1 MMKKDYYELQKVF
14 EIRENRY
21 KEQIASL
28 QSKLNDMDIVVKK
41 QNIEIKY
48 LQDRNRYLAELVE
61 RINKYSNI
69 PNIESV
75 LSTSAIPHN
84 KSNSVFV
91 KFLKLFKGK

>member
-1 MMKKDYYELQKVF
+1 MQKDYYELQKVF

-61 RINKYSNI
+61 RINRYSDI
-69 PNIESV
+69 PNIEGV
-75 LSTSAIPHN
+75 LSTSAIPRN
-84 KSNSVFV
+84 KSNSIFV
-91 KFLKLFKGK
+91 KLLKLLKGK

>member
-1 MMKKDYYELQKVF
+1 MQKDYYELQKVF

-21 KEQIASL
+21 KEQITSL

-48 LQDRNRYLAELVE
+48 LKDRNRYLAELVE
-61 RINKYSNI
+61 RINKYSDI

-75 LSTSAIPHN
+75 LSTSAVPRN
-84 KSNSVFV
+84 KSNSIFV
-91 KFLKLFKGK
+91 KFLKLFKGR

>member
-1 MMKKDYYELQKVF
+1 MQKDYYELQKVF

-41 QNIEIKY
+41 QNIEITY
-48 LQDRNRYLAELVE
+48 LRDRNRYLAELVE
-61 RINKYSNI
+61 RINKYSDI

-75 LSTSAIPHN
+75 LGTSTVPRN
-84 KSNSVFV
+84 KSNSIFV
-91 KFLKLFKGK
+91 KFLKLLKGK

>member
-1 MMKKDYYELQKVF
+1 MQKDYYELQKVF

-21 KEQIASL
+21 KEQITSL

-48 LQDRNRYLAELVE
+48 LKDRNRYLAELVE
-61 RINKYSNI
+61 LINKYSDI

-75 LSTSAIPHN
+75 LSTSAVHHN
-84 KSNSVFV
+84 KSNSIFV
-91 KFLKLFKGK
+91 KFLKLFKGR

>member
-1 MMKKDYYELQKVF
+1 MQKDYYELQKVF

-41 QNIEIKY
+41 QNIEITY
-48 LQDRNRYLAELVE
+48 LRDRNRYLAELVE
-61 RINKYSNI
+61 RINKYSDI

-75 LSTSAIPHN
+75 LGTSAVPRN
-84 KSNSVFV
+84 KSNSIFV
-91 KFLKLFKGK
+91 KLLKLFKDR

>member
-1 MMKKDYYELQKVF
+1 MQKDYYELQKVF

-21 KEQIASL
+21 KEQIALL

-48 LQDRNRYLAELVE
+48 LRDRNRYLAELVE
-61 RINKYSNI
+61 RINKYSDI

-75 LSTSAIPHN
+75 LSTSAVPRN
-84 KSNSVFV
+84 KSNSIFA

>member
-1 MMKKDYYELQKVF
+1 MQKDYYELQKVF

-48 LQDRNRYLAELVE
+48 LQDRNRHLAELVE
-61 RINKYSNI
+61 RINRYSDI
-69 PNIESV
+69 PNIEGV
-75 LSTSAIPHN
+75 LSTSAIPRN
-84 KSNSVFV
+84 KSNSIFV
-91 KFLKLFKGK
+91 KLLKLLKGK

>member
-1 MMKKDYYELQKVF
+1 MQKDYYELQKVF

-21 KEQIASL
+21 KEQIALL

-48 LQDRNRYLAELVE
+48 LKDRNRYLAELVE
-61 RINKYSNI
+61 RINKYSDI

-75 LSTSAIPHN
+75 LSTSDVSCN
-84 KSNSVFV
+84 KSNSIFV
-91 KFLKLFKGK
+91 RFLKLLKGK